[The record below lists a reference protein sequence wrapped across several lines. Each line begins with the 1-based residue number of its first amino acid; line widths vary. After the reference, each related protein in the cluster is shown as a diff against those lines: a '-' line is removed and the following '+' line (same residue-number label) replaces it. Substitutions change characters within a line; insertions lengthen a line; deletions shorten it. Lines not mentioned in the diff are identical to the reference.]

1 MKPRQNI
8 TIIGAG
14 VVGLSIA
21 YALSTVFDTEINLVE
36 KNEKITG
43 DNQSTR
49 NSGVIHAGIYYDNRI
64 MPKKAALCVEGNR
77 LLYEF
82 CAQHKVA
89 HKRVG
94 KFVVATCPDEIDYLE
109 DTFRIARENNV
120 PDVRMVDADFVKKR
134 EPNVSC
140 IAALYCKSSGVID
153 PVGYL
158 KKLHGLAKQN
168 HTAIYVKSHAIDI
181 LPGKHGFTV
190 TIQSGDHKETFDTD
204 IVINCAG
211 LNSDTIAKL
220 VNPETPYEIIP
231 MKGEA
236 VKFLRTQ
243 SPDLFTSGMN
253 IYPTPH
259 GVYPEKGGKAQ
270 LPFAEFETL
279 YLKGLIKKTLG
290 VHLTPLVQKDQTGR
304 MTLSDEISIG
314 PAMSA
319 DGGKQSYDHT
329 YDKNYYVRRVRSF
342 FPHISASH
350 LDFYQTGILAMAK
363 GQPDFIIE
371 TDPNHKNFINLIGID
386 SPGLTSSLAIGK
398 YVCEMVK
405 PLVH

>member
-1 MKPRQNI
+1 MKPNQNI

-14 VVGLSIA
+14 IVGLSIA
-21 YALSTVFDTEINLVE
+21 YELSKIFDCEINLLE
-36 KNEKITG
+36 KNEKISD

-49 NSGVIHAGIYYDNRI
+49 NSGVIHTGIYYDQRI
-64 MPKKAALCVEGNR
+64 MPKKAAFCVTGNR

-82 CAQHKVA
+82 CATYKVA

-94 KFVVATCPDEIDYLE
+94 KFVVATSPDEIDYLE
-109 DTFRIARENNV
+109 DTLRIARENNV
-120 PDVRMVDADFVKKR
+120 PDIQMVDAHFVKNR
-134 EPNVSC
+134 EPNINC
-140 IAALYCKSSGVID
+140 IAALYCPSSGVID

-168 HTAIYVKSHAIDI
+168 HAAIYIKSHVIDI
-181 LPGKHGFTV
+181 LPQKQGFKVTV
-190 TIQSGDHKETFDTD
+190 RSGDHLETFDTD
-204 IVINCAG
+204 IIINCAG
-211 LNSDTIAKL
+211 LNSDIIATL
-220 VNPETPYEIIP
+220 INPENPYEIIP

-243 SPDLFTSGMN
+243 NPDLFTSGMN

-259 GVYPEKGGKAQ
+259 GVYPEKGGKAN
-270 LPFAEFETL
+270 LPFAEFEKL

-290 VHLTPLVQKDQTGR
+290 VHLTPLVQKDQTAQVN
-304 MTLSDEISIG
+304 LSDEISIG

-319 DGGKQSYDHT
+319 DCEKQSYAHT
-329 YDKNYYVRRVRSF
+329 FDKQYYVQSVRSF
-342 FPHISASH
+342 FPHISEAH

-363 GQPDFIIE
+363 GQPDFVIE
-371 TDPNHKNFINLIGID
+371 KDPNHETFINLIGID

-405 PLVH
+405 PLIQ